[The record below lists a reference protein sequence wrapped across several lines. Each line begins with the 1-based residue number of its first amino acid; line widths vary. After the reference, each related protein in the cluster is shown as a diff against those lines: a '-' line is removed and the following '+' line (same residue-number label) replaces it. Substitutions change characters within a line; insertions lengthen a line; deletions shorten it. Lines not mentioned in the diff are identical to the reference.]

1 MPFRIDDYSETT
13 SSPAGRDF
21 ATLNLLICLPCEM
34 RSLFLWGS
42 KLENRS
48 TWVWF
53 KFCANDEWNLVL
65 LKLILVPF
73 SLISIWRYFK
83 SSPEHNTI

>member
-1 MPFRIDDYSETT
+1 MPFRIGDYSETT

-21 ATLNLLICLPCEM
+21 ATLDLLIC
-34 RSLFLWGS
+34 S

-53 KFCANDEWNLVL
+53 KFWANDEWDMVL

-73 SLISIWRYFK
+73 FLISIWRYFK
-83 SSPEHNTI
+83 SSPEHMTI